1 MAKKTRSIIIDT
13 YALIADLVGEIP
25 LKARRILDQ
34 VRIGEVRGL
43 IHDLIIY
50 ELSYHWRKGR
60 LPFKDEEELIEF
72 IATYFSTVDLTIED
86 LVKASYIKIVGD
98 NILREASEPLL
109 KRRKLSISDALC
121 IVLAL
126 KYKVPIVT
134 GDKDLSYVA
143 RHLEVETIW

>member
-13 YALIADLVGEIP
+13 YALIADLVDEIP

-72 IATYFSTVDLTIED
+72 ITTYFSMADLTIED

-98 NILREASEPLL
+98 SVLRKASEPLL

-143 RHLEVETIW
+143 SHLEVETVW